1 MHKSLFAAFAALAG
15 LSSAAQ
21 AQSDAPAAPAGATG
35 PRPAV
40 ADTAELA
47 PVAGSN
53 LMTVPVAINDTPKL
67 FLLDVG
73 RTPDQ
78 VSEAA
83 AGDLHLP
90 QTNLTTGSDGLADL
104 NTSTQFRAVMFDVKS
119 GVSATEIQTRVKA
132 AAFTIGNATVHDV
145 VFLIANDR
153 DLGKSKPYDGLLT
166 TGIFSKYDLNLDFG
180 GKKFSFLAPT
190 SCTDPNQIVYWPH
203 EVVATIPMDVRDGK
217 ITVQVTIEGHAVD
230 GMIDTS
236 SDRTVMRRALAE
248 RLFGLKADTPAMTP
262 TELRDGTGD
271 RIYQH
276 IFPQIAFGGVTASN
290 VPALIQTNSMVHK
303 IDRTPTL
310 GSRAQFTASPGDRI
324 PDLALGMDVL
334 RQLHLYIAV
343 AEGKIYVTPAG

>member
-1 MHKSLFAAFAALAG
+1 MHKPIFAASIALLGLNGAALA
-15 LSSAAQ
+15 Q
-21 AQSDAPAAPAGATG
+21 TDAPAAAATC

-67 FLLDVG
+67 FLLDIG

-104 NTSTQFRAVMFDVKS
+104 NTSSQFRAAMFDVKS
-119 GVSATEIQTRVKA
+119 GVSATEMQTRVKA

-145 VFLIANDR
+145 VFLVANDR

-180 GKKFSFLAPT
+180 GRKFSFLAPT

-217 ITVQVTIEGHAVD
+217 ITVQVTIDGHAID
-230 GMIDTS
+230 GVIDTS
-236 SDRTVMRRALAE
+236 SDRTVMRRAVAE

-262 TELRDGTGD
+262 TDIRDGMGE
-271 RIYQH
+271 RVYQH
-276 IFPQIAFGGVTASN
+276 TFPQIAFGGVIAGN
-290 VPALIQTNSMVHK
+290 VPALIETNSMVHK

-310 GSRAQFTASPGDRI
+310 GSRAQFTAGPGDRI